1 MAVKPKL
8 IICDEPTSAL
18 DVSVQAQIL
27 SLLKSLQKEYQ
38 LGYLF
43 ITHNISVVEYIAHYV
58 AVMYK
63 GKIVEQGSVE
73 EILKN
78 PKHSYTKKL
87 LSAVPRVELTQN

>member
-1 MAVKPKL
+1 M
-8 IICDEPTSAL
+8 
-18 DVSVQAQIL
+18 
-27 SLLKSLQKEYQ
+27 
-38 LGYLF
+38 
-43 ITHNISVVEYIAHYV
+43 VEYIAHYV

-78 PKHSYTKKL
+78 PKNSYTKKL